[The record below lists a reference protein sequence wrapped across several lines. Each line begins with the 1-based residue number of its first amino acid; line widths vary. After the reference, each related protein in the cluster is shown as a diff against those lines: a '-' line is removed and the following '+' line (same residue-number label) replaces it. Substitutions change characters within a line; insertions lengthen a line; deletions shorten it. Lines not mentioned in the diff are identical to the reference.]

1 MRRFIVL
8 LAAVLTATVA
18 LSTTPGE
25 AQSPS
30 IVVAPVSGTQDDIFT
45 FTGAGFVPGTTIEE
59 TYISPDGEQF
69 TFYIEGVPAV
79 IVVGDDGGFIVTV
92 YPRRDFAGARAG
104 VWRVLFCIS
113 GTAECWY
120 GDIEISA

>member
-1 MRRFIVL
+1 MRRFIFL

-18 LSTTPGE
+18 LSTATSE

-30 IVVAPVSGTQDDIFT
+30 IVVAPASGTQDDIFT
-45 FTGAGFVPGTTIEE
+45 FIGAGFVPGTVLDE
-59 TYISPDGEQF
+59 TYISPDGEQY
-69 TFYIEGVPAV
+69 TFYIGEDPAV
-79 IVVGDDGGFIVTV
+79 IVADDGGGFTVTV
-92 YPRRDFAGARAG
+92 YPRQDFAGARAG
-104 VWRVLFCIS
+104 VWRVFFCIS